1 MRHDILRN
9 PMCDGT
15 RLSRCSTT
23 AHEAKDVECT
33 EDTSELEGAHDA
45 LTVGDVGKVVCEGKV
60 VNEDGSRGWR
70 SRG

>member
-33 EDTSELEGAHDA
+33 EDTSEFEGAHDA
-45 LTVGDVGKVVCEGKV
+45 LTVGDVGKVV
-60 VNEDGSRGWR
+60 
-70 SRG
+70 